1 MGGDKIQYTNLK
13 SHFVRA
19 FDIRTTI
26 AVTMEA
32 EFYLFALEH
41 DGTKIGG
48 TAVRSDSVLALPVC
62 LSISRLVL

>member
-1 MGGDKIQYTNLK
+1 MGGDKTQYTNQK

-26 AVTMEA
+26 AVTMKA
-32 EFYLFALEH
+32 EFHLLAEEH

-48 TAVRSDSVLALPVC
+48 TAVRSDPVLALPVC
-62 LSISRLVL
+62 LVL